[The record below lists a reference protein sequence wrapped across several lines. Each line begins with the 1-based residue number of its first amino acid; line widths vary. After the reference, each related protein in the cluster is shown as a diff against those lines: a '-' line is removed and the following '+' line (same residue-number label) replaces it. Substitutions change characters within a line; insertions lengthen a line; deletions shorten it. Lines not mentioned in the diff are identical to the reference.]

1 MGITRE
7 VLPQSESLCP
17 YRSSDTI
24 TFTLQNAHLV
34 PPSDGHDTTGEV
46 DPSAHGFGPVE
57 VSLAGFPSTGLDDR
71 VIHTSQLIGGRFS
84 YNQDLNAGN
93 FVGIGV
99 FPTVYRGTLIQSSFS
114 RTYTV
119 FNWPWGTEQFSSCI
133 PGSAYRLWISPK
145 SLGLNQF
152 SGHEVNPHG
161 YSQW

>member
-7 VLPQSESLCP
+7 VLPQSESLYP
-17 YRSSDTI
+17 YRGGDII
-24 TFTLQNAHLV
+24 TFVLQNAHLV
-34 PPSDGHDTTGEV
+34 PPSDGHDTTGEI

-99 FPTVYRGTLIQSSFS
+99 FLIIYHGTLIQPSFFQGIHSLQLVMGYGAVQQLHTWIRLSPLGPAQTS
-114 RTYTV
+114 R
-119 FNWPWGTEQFSSCI
+119 S
-133 PGSAYRLWISPK
+133 
-145 SLGLNQF
+145 
-152 SGHEVNPHG
+152 
-161 YSQW
+161 